1 MGGEEI
7 ILHGVVRNGVI
18 VLDPG
23 VMLPDGTTVIV
34 TVHPITPRDEAEVQ
48 QLSEE
53 AVREAD
59 QWERQE

>member
-1 MGGEEI
+1 MSGEERTFRC
-7 ILHGVVRNGVI
+7 VVRNGVI

-23 VMLPDGTTVIV
+23 VMLPDGTTVTV